1 MTSWRL
7 VLRSQVPI
15 YLTVPRREA
24 LPKLTP
30 QQIGFAVLAG
40 SYRAAGARPASIPMA
55 NML

>member
-1 MTSWRL
+1 MHDGLLMTSWRL

-30 QQIGFAVLAG
+30 QQIGFAVLEFTMPP
-40 SYRAAGARPASIPMA
+40 AAV
-55 NML
+55 